1 MWLFSARRA
10 DIVTAVRSRFA
21 GAGTLLGG
29 PTPSEW
35 VATMTPVVVIRAG
48 ETLDSFEDQVLEPIV
63 TGMGESVQAVSEE
76 LNRFRTARIGV
87 SMAAALAVV
96 AVLLAAT
103 VLAAT
108 GHFPVATR

>member
-1 MWLFSARRA
+1 
-10 DIVTAVRSRFA
+10 VN
-21 GAGTLLGG
+21 
-29 PTPSEW
+29 
-35 VATMTPVVVIRAG
+35 
-48 ETLDSFEDQVLEPIV
+48 
-63 TGMGESVQAVSEE
+63 AVSAE